1 MGQQIGIRHTA
12 PPIDPPEDFVAVLDE
27 SELGSEPKTA
37 DLAGIPVLLSRDA
50 NGAIHAIAA
59 TCTHR
64 GAALGEGTFS
74 DGCVTC
80 PWHAARFDLRTGT
93 VLEGPAVFPLSRFET
108 RVVAGKIEARR
119 AF

>member
-1 MGQQIGIRHTA
+1 M
-12 PPIDPPEDFVAVLDE
+12 LDE
-27 SELGSEPKTA
+27 SELGTEPKTA

-50 NGAIHAIAA
+50 SGAIHAIAA

-64 GAALGEGTFS
+64 GAALGEGTFA

-80 PWHAARFDLRTGT
+80 PWHAARFDLRTGK

-119 AF
+119 AL